1 MINKDSLNHHIS
13 AQFNAEL
20 EDIRS
25 HLLAMG
31 GLVEKQVNDAVNALV
46 VADSGLAQQV
56 REVDDQINQME
67 RDIDEECVRILAR
80 RQPAASDLRLIIS
93 ISKSVIDLERTGD
106 EASKIAKR
114 AIQLCEEGEA
124 PRGYVEVRHIGE
136 QVRKM
141 VQESLD
147 AFARFDAELA
157 LSVAQYD
164 KTVDR
169 EYKTALRELV
179 TYMMEDPRS
188 ISRVLSVIW
197 ALRSLERIGD
207 HARNIAEL
215 VIYLVRGT
223 DVRHIGLERMQA
235 EVKGEGSRCATRAPL
250 RRRSPPGGGRGARLA
265 GVSLPAPVLPCSSAR
280 SAPPCCWRWPL
291 RPAP

>member
-1 MINKDSLNHHIS
+1 MNKDNLTQHIS
-13 AQFNAEL
+13 QQFNVEL
-20 EDIRS
+20 EEVRS

-31 GLVEKQVNDAVNALV
+31 GLVEKQVNDAVTALID
-46 VADSGLAQQV
+46 ADSGLAQQV
-56 REVDDQINQME
+56 REIDDQINQME
-67 RDIDEECVRILAR
+67 RNIDEECIRILAR

-93 ISKSVIDLERTGD
+93 ISKSVIDLERIGD
-106 EASKIAKR
+106 ESTKIAKR
-114 AIQLCEEGEA
+114 AIQLSEEGEA
-124 PRGYVEVRHIGE
+124 PKGYVEIRHIGD

-141 VQESLD
+141 VRDALD

-157 LSVAQYD
+157 LAVAQHD

-188 ISRVLSVIW
+188 ISRVISVIW
-197 ALRSLERIGD
+197 VLRSLERIGD

-223 DVRHIGLERMQA
+223 DVRHIGLTRMRE
-235 EVKGEGSRCATRAPL
+235 EVEGKPEA
-250 RRRSPPGGGRGARLA
+250 
-265 GVSLPAPVLPCSSAR
+265 
-280 SAPPCCWRWPL
+280 
-291 RPAP
+291 

>member
-1 MINKDSLNHHIS
+1 MNKDNLTQHIS
-13 AQFNAEL
+13 QQFNAEL
-20 EDIRS
+20 EEVRS

-31 GLVEKQVNDAVNALV
+31 GLVEKQVNDAVTALID
-46 VADSGLAQQV
+46 ADSGLAQQV
-56 REVDDQINQME
+56 REIDDQINQME
-67 RDIDEECVRILAR
+67 RNIDEECIRILAR

-93 ISKSVIDLERTGD
+93 ISKSVIDLERIGD
-106 EASKIAKR
+106 ESTKIAKR
-114 AIQLCEEGEA
+114 AIQLSEEGEA
-124 PRGYVEVRHIGE
+124 PKGYVEIRHIGD

-141 VQESLD
+141 VRDALD

-157 LSVAQYD
+157 LAVAQHD

-188 ISRVLSVIW
+188 ISRVINVIW
-197 ALRSLERIGD
+197 VLRSLERIGD

-223 DVRHIGLERMQA
+223 DVRHLGLTRMRE
-235 EVKGEGSRCATRAPL
+235 EVEGK
-250 RRRSPPGGGRGARLA
+250 PGA
-265 GVSLPAPVLPCSSAR
+265 
-280 SAPPCCWRWPL
+280 
-291 RPAP
+291 

>member
-1 MINKDSLNHHIS
+1 MINKDSLTHHIS

-31 GLVEKQVNDAVNALV
+31 GLVEKQVNDAVSALV
-46 VADSGLAQQV
+46 EADSGLAQQV

-67 RDIDEECVRILAR
+67 RDIDEECLRILAR

-93 ISKSVIDLERTGD
+93 ISKSVIDLERIGD
-106 EASKIAKR
+106 EATKIAKR
-114 AIQLCEEGEA
+114 AIELCESGEA
-124 PRGYVEVRHIGE
+124 PKGYVEIRHIGE

-141 VQESLD
+141 VQEALD

-164 KTVDR
+164 KNVDR
-169 EYKTALRELV
+169 EYKSALRELV

-215 VIYLVRGT
+215 VIYLVRDT
-223 DVRHIGLERMQA
+223 DVRHIGLERMQQ
-235 EVKGEGSRCATRAPL
+235 EVR
-250 RRRSPPGGGRGARLA
+250 GGQA
-265 GVSLPAPVLPCSSAR
+265 
-280 SAPPCCWRWPL
+280 
-291 RPAP
+291 

>member
-1 MINKDSLNHHIS
+1 MVNKDSITHHIS
-13 AQFNAEL
+13 QQFNAEL
-20 EDIRS
+20 EDVRS

-31 GLVEKQVNDAVNALV
+31 GLVEKQVNDAVSALID
-46 VADSGLAQQV
+46 ADSGLAQQV
-56 REVDDQINQME
+56 REVDQQINQME
-67 RDIDEECVRILAR
+67 RSIDEECVRILAR

-93 ISKSVIDLERTGD
+93 ISKSVIDLERIGD
-106 EASKIAKR
+106 EATKIAKR
-114 AIQLCEEGEA
+114 AIELCESGEA
-124 PRGYVEVRHIGE
+124 PKGYVEIRHIGE

-141 VQESLD
+141 VQEALD
-147 AFARFDAELA
+147 AFARYDADLA

-164 KTVDR
+164 KQVDR
-169 EYKTALRELV
+169 EYKSALRELV

-223 DVRHIGLERMQA
+223 DVRHTGLTKQKPAASADEQA
-235 EVKGEGSRCATRAPL
+235 
-250 RRRSPPGGGRGARLA
+250 
-265 GVSLPAPVLPCSSAR
+265 
-280 SAPPCCWRWPL
+280 
-291 RPAP
+291 